1 MEFDFGNISEI
12 NNKIDEI
19 YDEDSLKSMV
29 SLLTKK
35 KNPIIISKN
44 KSYSF
49 ENILREETIHQNH
62 KNNNSQ
68 NLLQKQIKENLYL
81 KKFKTKKININL
93 ITKEEKTK
101 TKSNTDDKKYS
112 INMNYIKSDDNE
124 DEQNNKISN
133 NDMNSRD
140 AYYIYNDDYKI
151 LYNNSDDKFD
161 LDNFNNNCINKTLTN
176 NKFSK
181 SIIKNKKLKL
191 LGKKREKS
199 EKIEKVISNENIFFE
214 INKLYKQYIGNEKKF
229 QLYENKK
236 GFFEKNITIVE
247 EGIPIC
253 VIYFKHEII
262 TKIYLIIEQITLDK
276 EDEILGILAQIKK
289 NIQKNLLSK

>member
-214 INKLYKQYIGNEKKF
+214 INKLYKQYIGNEKKY

-276 EDEILGILAQIKK
+276 EDEILGILVQIKK

>member
-29 SLLTKK
+29 SLLTKR
-35 KNPIIISKN
+35 KNPTIISKN

-49 ENILREETIHQNH
+49 ENILREETIHQNY
-62 KNNNSQ
+62 KNNNSK

-276 EDEILGILAQIKK
+276 EDDILGILVQIKK

>member
-29 SLLTKK
+29 SLLTKR

-214 INKLYKQYIGNEKKF
+214 INKLYKQYIGNEKKY

-276 EDEILGILAQIKK
+276 EDEILGILVQIKK